1 MIVALLFSR
10 PDPLYNE
17 LHAGIKNS
25 DDAGVRDTYLQ
36 ARNILRPPLSSL
48 FFLMSNVQ
56 ALRGCVSVSGD
67 KLAAAIRRGMTAT
80 LLSLLSHA
88 EDSTRSTAA
97 GCLGCMLRW
106 PF

>member
-1 MIVALLFSR
+1 M
-10 PDPLYNE
+10 
-17 LHAGIKNS
+17 
-25 DDAGVRDTYLQ
+25 
-36 ARNILRPPLSSL
+36 
-48 FFLMSNVQ
+48 
-56 ALRGCVSVSGD
+56 GCVSVSGD

-106 PF
+106 LPHEELGPVVTETLLQDDTSLDWVVRHGRSTAIFVTLKVRTIVLAP